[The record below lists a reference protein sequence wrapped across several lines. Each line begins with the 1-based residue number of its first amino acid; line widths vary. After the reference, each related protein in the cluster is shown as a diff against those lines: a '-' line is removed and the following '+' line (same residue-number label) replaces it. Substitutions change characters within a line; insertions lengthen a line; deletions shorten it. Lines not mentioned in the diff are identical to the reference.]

1 MSLTETV
8 IDYVD
13 FAYAKQQNVPWHR
26 VEGGMQMVPNAM
38 ADKLASTDWPPLRPS
53 NPSWKVALNTPVTK
67 LAYDASAKQVSVETS
82 TGSKTS
88 YDMVFNTTAMGPLQR
103 MDLSGL
109 SLPSTVLD
117 AIRSLSYDRATKV
130 AIKFKQ
136 AWWKTVY
143 DISGGISSSDLPIS
157 NVVYPSWDVGDGP
170 AVLMVSYSWAQDAT
184 RMGSMVSDYTVPGV
198 KRGKD
203 DAIVTLCL
211 NNLVQLFNDVKTVD
225 GQRPITFDTL
235 YGLLEDDET
244 DPFGTYHAW
253 AWSHDPWTGGAF
265 ALFGPGQFQNVYPI
279 CQNLLCPE
287 DPTKEDTRYHFA
299 LAGEALSAHHAWIC
313 GAFDSAY
320 TTLATWLHSVGLDD
334 MVQALKDSG
343 MFGDGEGK
351 HVQEFDEN
359 LFGWVAHFS
368 KGL

>member
-13 FAYAKQQNVPWHR
+13 FDYAKKKNVPWR
-26 VEGGMQMVPNAM
+26 RIEGGMQMVPNAM
-38 ADKLASTDWPPLRPS
+38 AEKLASKDWPALRPR
-53 NPSWKVALNTPVTK
+53 NPSWQVALNTPVTK
-67 LAYDASAKQVSVETS
+67 LTYVASAKQVSVETL

-103 MDLSGL
+103 MDLSDL
-109 SLPSTVLD
+109 NLPDVVLD

-143 DISGGISSSDLPIS
+143 NISGGISKSDLPIS
-157 NVVYPSWDVGDGP
+157 NVVYPSWGVGEGP

-184 RMGSMVSDYTVPGV
+184 RMGSMVGDYSVPAV

-211 NNLVQLFNDVKTVD
+211 KNLVQLFSGIAPVD
-225 GQRPITFDTL
+225 KQEPITFESL
-235 YGLLEDDET
+235 YGLLEDDPA

-265 ALFGPGQFQNVYPI
+265 ALFGPGQFQNVYPS
-279 CQNLLCPE
+279 CQHLLCPD
-287 DPTKEDTRYHFA
+287 DPTKEDTAYHFA

-320 TTLATWLHSVGLDD
+320 TTLATWLHSVGLED
-334 MVQALKDSG
+334 MVQGLKDSH

-351 HVQEFDEN
+351 HVQEFDETI
-359 LFGWVAHFS
+359 FGWVAHFS